1 MKTIRLA
8 QKEDS
13 SRLNEIWA
21 LCFGDGEEFRD
32 FYFQERF
39 QPDQTM
45 VYLIE
50 DEIVAMLTM
59 IPVDLWKEG
68 KNIALS
74 MLYAIATH
82 QEYQHQGIATE
93 LMDYA
98 AEYQKSQG
106 TKALVLVPAEPKLFP
121 FYERQGYQE
130 FFAVREKVWSTE
142 SIQAMPQSLSCEIS
156 PITPLEYN
164 EIRQKFLQENF
175 LLYGEEE
182 VSYQKSISR
191 FSGADI
197 YALKIGGTVGCG
209 AVERIN
215 EETLLFKELLL
226 PPELVEIGVKGISEL
241 LPGKKYL
248 VRTPVFPSGEW
259 DENCRPFG
267 LLKWITEGKEL
278 EKSRGSSWGYLG
290 LAFD

>member
-8 QKEDS
+8 QIEDS

-21 LCFGDGEEFRD
+21 LCFGDGEKFRY
-32 FYFQERF
+32 FYFKERF

-50 DEIVAMLTM
+50 GKIVAMLTM
-59 IPVDLWKEG
+59 IQVDLWKKG
-68 KNIALS
+68 KTISLV

-82 QEYQHQGIATE
+82 PEYQHQGIATE

-98 AEYQKSQG
+98 AEYQKNKG

-121 FYERQGYQE
+121 FYERQGYGE
-130 FFAVREKVWSTE
+130 FFAVREKVWSVE
-142 SIQAMPQSLSCEIS
+142 EFRDLPQSLRGEIS
-156 PITPLEYN
+156 PVTPKEYN
-164 EIRQKFLQENF
+164 GIRQKYLQEKF
-175 LLYGEEE
+175 LLYREEE
-182 VSYQKSISR
+182 VAYQKNISR
-191 FSGADI
+191 FSGANI
-197 YALKIGGTVGCG
+197 YALDIGGTVGCG
-209 AVERIN
+209 AVERID
-215 EETLLFKELLL
+215 EETLLLKELLL
-226 PPELVEIGVKGISEL
+226 PPDLVEIGVKGISEL

-248 VRTPVFPSGEW
+248 VRTPVFPGEEW

-267 LLKWITEGKEL
+267 LLKWITEGIEL
-278 EKSRGSSWGYLG
+278 EKSKGNTWGYLG